1 MAQDV
6 LTTRWKQFRKE
17 LNYQCAELSPDDLD
31 GIDGSRDSLVLLMES
46 RYGFVRR
53 RAERE
58 VERIIVE
65 FEDRLARAS

>member
-6 LTTRWKQFRKE
+6 LTTRWKQFRQE
-17 LNYQCAELSPDDLD
+17 LSYQCTEFSPDDLD
-31 GIDGSRDSLVLLMES
+31 GIDGRRDDLVVLMES